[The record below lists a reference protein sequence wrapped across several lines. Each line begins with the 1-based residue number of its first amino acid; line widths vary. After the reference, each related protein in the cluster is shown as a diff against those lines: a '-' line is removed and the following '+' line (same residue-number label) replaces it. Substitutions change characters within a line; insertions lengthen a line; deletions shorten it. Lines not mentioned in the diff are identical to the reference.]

1 MKPVARSALLLAFLS
16 LAAVAADDY
25 PSRPIRLIVPVG
37 SSPEEFAEFL
47 RVERSKWGKLIRE
60 AKLQLD

>member
-1 MKPVARSALLLAFLS
+1 MQATEVKERMLRFGGE
-16 LAAVAADDY
+16 
-25 PSRPIRLIVPVG
+25 PVG

-60 AKLQLD
+60 ARLQLD